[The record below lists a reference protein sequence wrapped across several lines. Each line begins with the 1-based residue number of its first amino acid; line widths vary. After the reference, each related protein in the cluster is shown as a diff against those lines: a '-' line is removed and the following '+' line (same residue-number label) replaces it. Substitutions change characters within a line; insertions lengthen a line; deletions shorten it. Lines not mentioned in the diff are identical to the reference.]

1 MLFISYHC
9 HCYRAV
15 SDVLGNLKGIA
26 TEMGGE
32 LDRQNK
38 QLDRVN
44 RKADVN
50 VVHLDQANQRIR
62 RQL

>member
-1 MLFISYHC
+1 M
-9 HCYRAV
+9 YRAV

-26 TEMGGE
+26 TDMGGE

>member
-1 MLFISYHC
+1 MFMVTLS
-9 HCYRAV
+9 RAV

-26 TEMGGE
+26 GEMGGE

-38 QLDRVN
+38 QLERID

-50 VVHLDQANQRIR
+50 VGHLEQANRRIR
-62 RQL
+62 NQL